1 MLYRWLSM
9 LAAHLALTAGIFAQQ
24 ADSDQPR
31 FRVDVRAALYEV
43 RVRDAAGNVI
53 RGLQQADFRVFED
66 GKPRPLTHFE
76 ESPSEKISL
85 AILLDIG
92 RSKSSKRILLGRQVM
107 QQLVHLLDPGDEVLL
122 GVYYQDVAF
131 VCALT
136 TDRYQMVEG
145 IQNIGYIGSGAGPG
159 KWKSLANLL
168 ISGTSQGS
176 SLGNGS
182 LTGYAVDESLLKLK
196 KARNPVK
203 AVLVVSAGF
212 GGIGEATLDHLRL
225 AGSRFFAVSLGNRAG
240 DIFSLGGDQAARK
253 RIVRDTG
260 GISYSGKEVLQRLEQ
275 LRDSLKHFYLLAYS
289 PAPGDD
295 NLLKRK
301 VEVRLPGHPQAQI
314 SFVRRTRSGSSFY

>member
-1 MLYRWLSM
+1 MFGLFLSG
-9 LAAHLALTAGIFAQQ
+9 GISAQQ
-24 ADSDQPR
+24 AAPDEPR

-43 RVRDAAGNVI
+43 RVRNAAGNVM
-53 RGLQQADFRVFED
+53 RGLQQREFRVFED

-92 RSKSSKRILLGRQVM
+92 ATMSSQKILLGRRVM
-107 QQLVHLLDPGDEVLL
+107 QQLVHLLDPLDEVLL
-122 GVYYQDVAF
+122 GVYHRDVDF
-131 VCALT
+131 VCELT
-136 TDRYQMVEG
+136 TDRYRMMDG
-145 IQNIGYIGSGAGPG
+145 IQNIGSGARPG
-159 KWKSLANLL
+159 KWGGLANLFM
-168 ISGTSQGS
+168 S
-176 SLGNGS
+176 SS

-203 AVLVVSAGF
+203 AVLAVSAGF

-260 GISYSGKEVLQRLEQ
+260 GIAYSGKEVLERLEQ

-289 PAPGDD
+289 PAPGGGNWLD
-295 NLLKRK
+295 RK
-301 VEVRLPGHPQAQI
+301 IEVRLPGHPKAQI